1 MEAFLVGII
10 GIGGLYTIAS
20 QNSAE
25 DSTEG
30 FDLQKDKN
38 YPVEDNDVNSINK
51 YDGETQAVDKYFNQE
66 FFQQQSREFPHEN
79 NIKLMSDQYVNSSE
93 FRHNNMVPF
102 FGSKVKGT
110 DTDKYTSTILDN
122 LNGSG
127 SQMISKQENAPL
139 FKPSDNVHWANG
151 TPNTSDFIQ
160 SRQNSS
166 LLLNNVTPF
175 KKQSVA
181 PGLNLGY
188 TTEGS
193 NGFNSGMEARD
204 TWMPKTVDELRTVSN
219 PKLTYNLEGHQ
230 GPAQSSVKNLG
241 KQGTIE
247 KYRPDTDFENGPE
260 RYFTTVGEQKAQT
273 ARGIYDDKENNRATT
288 SVSYQGIADS
298 SVNTSYAPVNY
309 ESLAKN
315 EHMYGE
321 MFGGAGSIAQP
332 ASKNDYGNNSF
343 KARPNNR
350 VTTNQ
355 PNEFGGVSGV
365 VNAITAPVMDVLR
378 HTRKE
383 DVIGNNRTLGNV
395 QQSMTGEYINSVD
408 VPKTTIKEM
417 TVGKGNQ
424 LYIQGPTSGGYK
436 VSKHQTYTNQRDTTN
451 QNTLNGGNANYGYKQ
466 EDLYLKNQ
474 RNNVNKVQCD
484 YTPSGTHAT
493 FNNNVNMQIDTE
505 RGTYETNRVSQPM
518 MTTNSP
524 NLDTHGKISIPQ
536 QYNND
541 INDERINPDLLNAF
555 KQNPYTHTLQS
566 F

>member
-25 DSTEG
+25 DSVEG
-30 FDLQKDKN
+30 FNLQEDKN
-38 YPVEDNDVNSINK
+38 YPVEENDINSVNK
-51 YDGETQAVDKYFNQE
+51 YDGETQAVDKYYNQE
-66 FFQQQSREFPHEN
+66 YFEQQSREYPHEN
-79 NIKLMSDQYVNSSE
+79 NIKLMSDQYVNPSE
-93 FRHNNMVPF
+93 FKHNNMVPY

-127 SQMISKQENAPL
+127 SQMVTKQESAPL

-175 KKQSVA
+175 QKQSVA

-193 NGFNSGMEARD
+193 NGFNSGMEARN

-219 PKLTYNLEGHQ
+219 PKLSYNLEGHQ
-230 GPAQSSVKNLG
+230 GPAQSNVKNLG
-241 KQGTIE
+241 KQGKIE

-273 ARGIYDDKENNRATT
+273 ARGIYNDKENNRATT

-315 EHMYGE
+315 EHLYGE
-321 MFGGAGSIAQP
+321 MFGGAGSLAQP

-343 KARPNNR
+343 KVRPNNR

-365 VNAITAPVMDVLR
+365 VNAVTAPFMDALR

-383 DVIGNNRTLGNV
+383 DIIGNNRTLGNV
-395 QQSMTGEYINSVD
+395 QQPMTGEYVNPVD

-436 VSKHQTYTNQRDTTN
+436 VSKQQTYTNQRDTTN
-451 QNTLNGGNANYGYKQ
+451 QNILNGGSANYGNKQ
-466 EDLYLKNQ
+466 EDLYFKNQ
-474 RNNVNKVQCD
+474 RNNVNKVQRD

-493 FNNNVNMQIDTE
+493 FNNNVNMQIDSE
-505 RGTYETNRVSQPM
+505 RGTLETNRVSQPM
-518 MTTNSP
+518 MASSGP
-524 NLDTHGKISIPQ
+524 NLGTHGKISVPQ

-541 INDERINPDLLNAF
+541 INDERINPDLLDAF
-555 KQNPYTHTLQS
+555 KQNPYTHTLHS